1 MKVPPL
7 LLGGIALAA
16 TSLVAQGTM
25 APRPV
30 PPMERPMSATADPI
44 VASARVAYDTM
55 KRYIVAAADEMPEK
69 DYGSKPATRPAADK
83 QEIRTFGQIIGHIAQ
98 ENFMFCASAQAQT
111 APPETETIEK
121 TRTSKADL
129 QKALADSFNY
139 CDRAWAGT
147 TDSNAAAPGKYP
159 DGIPLPA
166 PTRIGALVF
175 NASHDAEHYGNLV
188 TYLRAM
194 GLVPP
199 SSQAAAR

>member
-83 QEIRTFGQIIGHIAQ
+83 QEIRTFGQIIGH
-98 ENFMFCASAQAQT
+98 MWRR
-111 APPETETIEK
+111 
-121 TRTSKADL
+121 RTSCSA
-129 QKALADSFNY
+129 
-139 CDRAWAGT
+139 RRRRRRR
-147 TDSNAAAPGKYP
+147 PP
-159 DGIPLPA
+159 PA
-166 PTRIGALVF
+166 
-175 NASHDAEHYGNLV
+175 
-188 TYLRAM
+188 
-194 GLVPP
+194 
-199 SSQAAAR
+199 